1 MKNLTLTIIILTLIS
16 CNHSNSG
23 NTEKLKKDSVILKA
37 DTLIANNYLLTIEK
51 ADSFKRT
58 DIFGDL
64 NHRIKLTKN
73 IDNSFD
79 EAVII
84 QKYLS
89 EKFGDYF
96 HTTDTTLVLKLA
108 TGNIISFPFCDEK
121 HETGYYFENYF
132 KNIDYYLLK
141 VMWDEGYCW
150 MLVNRKNGYKIEIKG
165 LPYISLDNQKII
177 AINSDLEA
185 GYGFNGIELYSIM
198 RDSLKLE
205 FSRETAWGPKDL
217 KWLSTNKLLLKK
229 EFFHVDSITGV
240 QNNIYEFKSVTLDK
254 MNSR

>member
-1 MKNLTLTIIILTLIS
+1 M
-16 CNHSNSG
+16 
-23 NTEKLKKDSVILKA
+23 KKDSV
-37 DTLIANNYLLTIEK
+37 DTKIDTMVANNYLLTFEK
-51 ADSFKRT
+51 ADSFKRS

-64 NHRIKLTKN
+64 DYRLKLTKN

-79 EAVII
+79 EAVVI

-89 EKFGDYF
+89 KKFSDYF
-96 HTTDTTLVLKLA
+96 YTTDTTLVLKLS
-108 TGNIISFPFCDEK
+108 TGAIISFPFCDEK
-121 HETGYYFENYF
+121 NETGYYFEYYF
-132 KNIDYYLLK
+132 KNIDYYLLE

-205 FSRETAWGPKDL
+205 FSRETAWGPKDS
-217 KWLSTNKLLLKK
+217 KWLSANKLLLKK